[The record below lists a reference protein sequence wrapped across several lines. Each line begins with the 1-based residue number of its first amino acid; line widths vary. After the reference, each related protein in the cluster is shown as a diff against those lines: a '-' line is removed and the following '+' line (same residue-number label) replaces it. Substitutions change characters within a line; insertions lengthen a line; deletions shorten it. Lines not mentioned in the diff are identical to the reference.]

1 MYVSDFSVSFFN
13 GTHEKKICLFSE
25 KSPYSDTSMMNQALL
40 EGKTTS
46 KIFFQYTEMKKAHQ
60 TKFPIISA
68 DCHCGVR
75 HFLHVRRLG

>member
-1 MYVSDFSVSFFN
+1 MIFLRAFL
-13 GTHEKKICLFSE
+13 TEPMKKKFAIFDSE
-25 KSPYSDTSMMNQALL
+25 KSPYSDTSMMNQAIL

-46 KIFFQYTEMKKAHQ
+46 KIFFQYIEMKKAHQ

-68 DCHCGVR
+68 DCHCGVS

>member
-40 EGKTTS
+40 EGKITS
-46 KIFFQYTEMKKAHQ
+46 KIFFQYIEMKKAHH

-68 DCHCGVR
+68 DCHCGVS

>member
-1 MYVSDFSVSFFN
+1 MKKKFAFFD
-13 GTHEKKICLFSE
+13 SE

-46 KIFFQYTEMKKAHQ
+46 KIFFQYIEMEKAHQ

-68 DCHCGVR
+68 DCHCGVS

>member
-1 MYVSDFSVSFFN
+1 M
-13 GTHEKKICLFSE
+13 KKKFAIFDSE
-25 KSPYSDTSMMNQALL
+25 KSAYSDTSMMNQALL

-46 KIFFQYTEMKKAHQ
+46 KIFFQYIEMKKAHQ

-68 DCHCGVR
+68 DCHCGVS